1 MASLNEV
8 NKALYAALC
17 MLRDEPE
24 KRMPSW
30 GYLLEHKPDDKTSSA
45 ART

>member
-1 MASLNEV
+1 MNEV

-30 GYLLEHKPDDKTSSA
+30 GRRADLRM
-45 ART
+45 ARP

>member
-1 MASLNEV
+1 MNEV
-8 NKALYAALC
+8 NKALYAALR

-30 GYLLEHKPDDKTSSA
+30 GICWNIDRMTKHLSA
-45 ART
+45 TDSWK